1 MGQQPRELDPMRSP
15 RALFGWQ
22 LRCLREKA
30 GLSQETLGLK
40 VRLSGSA
47 IYIYEKGRSLPTDT
61 GARLLDTVLGANGLL
76 YTSWQLAIRGD
87 THADSDA
94 DSAGQAPPEPTDAAT
109 DRGYDARPP
118 AVHIPTDGAWPP
130 TTIAAVLAA
139 DAADSAR
146 FARQAAATNTGPLAL
161 EQLDADVER
170 LSRCY
175 VSRPLFDLF
184 LEIRSLR
191 AQVFK
196 LLSARQHPNQT
207 RHLYL
212 VAGQLCGLTTHIAL
226 DLGHYDAAD
235 THARTALQCAELA
248 AHPPFQAWVRSVQ
261 SLIAYWNGSD
271 TRAVALAREGRTHR
285 STGTINARLCAL
297 EARALARLGDHHA
310 SRQALADAEAA
321 RESIKECD
329 PIGGVFTFPEAKQN
343 TYAGTTYLALAGTSG
358 LRRAIECSTRAI
370 ELYCAA
376 PDVDRSSGDLLAAHL
391 DLACAHLAAGD
402 LAGAILEIELVLAT
416 PPERRTAS
424 IRSRM
429 RALSGALSAPP
440 YRGCLPAA
448 GLYEQIRD
456 FARPVLVP
464 SDAPGG
470 PTA

>member
-1 MGQQPRELDPMRSP
+1 MHLS
-15 RALFGWQ
+15 RA
-22 LRCLREKA
+22 
-30 GLSQETLGLK
+30 
-40 VRLSGSA
+40 A
-47 IYIYEKGRSLPTDT
+47 IGTYEKGRSLPADED
-61 GARLLDTVLGANGLL
+61 ARRLDELLGANSLL
-76 YTSWQLAIRGD
+76 YASWQLASRTPAHAD
-87 THADSDA
+87 THADS
-94 DSAGQAPPEPTDAAT
+94 AGQVHPEATDTAT
-109 DRGYDARPP
+109 DRGYYALPP
-118 AVHIPTDGAWPP
+118 AVHIPRDGAWPP

-170 LSRCY
+170 LARCY

-184 LEIRSLR
+184 LEIRGLR
-191 AQVFK
+191 AQVFE

-212 VAGQLCGLTTHIAL
+212 VAGQLCGLTTHVAL

-248 AHPPFQAWVRSVQ
+248 AHPPLQAWVRSVQ

-310 SRQALADAEAA
+310 AQQALADAEDA
-321 RESIKECD
+321 RESIKD
-329 PIGGVFTFPEAKQN
+329 RDLVGGVFTFPEAKQA

-402 LAGAILEIELVLAT
+402 LAGATSEVELVLAA
-416 PPERRTAS
+416 PPQRRTAS

-448 GLYEQIRD
+448 GLHEQIRD
-456 FARPVLVP
+456 FAQPVLVR
-464 SDAPGG
+464 SDPAGG
-470 PTA
+470 ATA